1 MNKYLISLTI
11 VGMAAVFLLYQLP
24 RTAVKNEDESSVESH
39 SFNMSNE
46 DAAAITS
53 LKNLTKGEISEN
65 YINFADSLAR
75 YYLKY
80 GFLDSAKNVTI
91 KFLQRD
97 SSLQTQKKAA
107 ALLYASYERAS
118 NMKEAAVYALE
129 ARKVL
134 TLITQREVDNLSAK
148 TKLAMTLV
156 TTENPMSGI
165 MMLREVV
172 EKDPENREALLSLGL
187 LSIQS
192 GQYDR
197 GVERFEKLI
206 ALKEDDYEAMLY
218 MGVCLLEINKPEE
231 SSELF
236 TRIVAAEDADP
247 ALKSAA
253 AEYLEN

>member
-1 MNKYLISLTI
+1 
-11 VGMAAVFLLYQLP
+11 MAAVFLLYQLP
-24 RTAVKNEDESSVESH
+24 RTAVKNEVESSGESH

-53 LKNLTKGEISEN
+53 LKNFTKGEISEN

-80 GFLDSAKNVTI
+80 GFLDSAKNVTM
-91 KFLQRD
+91 KFLQKD

-107 ALLYASYERAS
+107 TLLYASYERAS
-118 NMKEAAVYALE
+118 NIKEAAVYALE

-134 TLITQREVDNLSAK
+134 TLITQREVDNISAK

-156 TTENPMSGI
+156 ITENPMSGI
-165 MMLREVV
+165 MLLREVL

-192 GQYDR
+192 GQYER

>member
-1 MNKYLISLTI
+1 
-11 VGMAAVFLLYQLP
+11 MAAVFLVYQLP
-24 RTAVKNEDESSVESH
+24 RTAVKNEGESSGELH

-53 LKNLTKGEISEN
+53 LKNFTKGEISEN

-80 GFLDSAKNVTI
+80 GFLDSAKNVTT

-165 MMLREVV
+165 MLLREVV
-172 EKDPENREALLSLGL
+172 EKDPENREAILSLGL

-192 GQYDR
+192 GQYER

-218 MGVCLLEINKPEE
+218 MGVCLLEINKPEV

-253 AEYLEN
+253 AEYLDN

>member
-1 MNKYLISLTI
+1 
-11 VGMAAVFLLYQLP
+11 MAAVFLVYQLP
-24 RTAVKNEDESSVESH
+24 RTAVKNEGESSGELH

-53 LKNLTKGEISEN
+53 LKNFTKGEISEN
-65 YINFADSLAR
+65 YISFADSLAR

-80 GFLDSAKNVTI
+80 GFLDSAKNVTT

-165 MMLREVV
+165 MLLREVL
-172 EKDPENREALLSLGL
+172 EKDPENREAILSLGL

-192 GQYDR
+192 GQYER

-218 MGVCLLEINKPEE
+218 MGVCLLEINKPEV

-253 AEYLEN
+253 AEYLDN

>member
-1 MNKYLISLTI
+1 
-11 VGMAAVFLLYQLP
+11 MAAVFLLYQLP
-24 RTAVKNEDESSVESH
+24 RTAVKNEVESSGESH

-53 LKNLTKGEISEN
+53 LKNFTKGEISEN

-80 GFLDSAKNVTI
+80 GFLDSAKNVTM
-91 KFLQRD
+91 KFLQKD

-107 ALLYASYERAS
+107 TLLYASYERAS
-118 NMKEAAVYALE
+118 NIKEAAVYALE

-134 TLITQREVDNLSAK
+134 TLITQREVDNISAK

-156 TTENPMSGI
+156 ITENPMSGI
-165 MMLREVV
+165 MLLREVL

-192 GQYDR
+192 GQYER
-197 GVERFEKLI
+197 GIERFEKLI

-218 MGVCLLEINKPEE
+218 MGVCLLEINRPEE

-253 AEYLEN
+253 AEYLDN

>member
-1 MNKYLISLTI
+1 
-11 VGMAAVFLLYQLP
+11 MAAVFLVYQLP
-24 RTAVKNEDESSVESH
+24 RTAVKNEGESSGELH

-53 LKNLTKGEISEN
+53 LKNFTKGEISEN
-65 YINFADSLAR
+65 YISFADSLAR

-80 GFLDSAKNVTI
+80 GFLDSAKNVTTR
-91 KFLQRD
+91 FLKRD

-165 MMLREVV
+165 MLLREVL
-172 EKDPENREALLSLGL
+172 EKDPENREAILSLGL

-192 GQYDR
+192 GQYER

-218 MGVCLLEINKPEE
+218 MGVCLLEINKPEV

-253 AEYLEN
+253 AEYLDN

>member
-1 MNKYLISLTI
+1 
-11 VGMAAVFLLYQLP
+11 MAAVFLLYQLP
-24 RTAVKNEDESSVESH
+24 RTAVKNEVESSGESH

-53 LKNLTKGEISEN
+53 LKNFTKGEISEN

-80 GFLDSAKNVTI
+80 GFLDSAKNVTM
-91 KFLQRD
+91 KFLQKD

-107 ALLYASYERAS
+107 TLLYASYERAS
-118 NMKEAAVYALE
+118 NIKEAAVYALE

-134 TLITQREVDNLSAK
+134 TLITQREVDNISAK

-156 TTENPMSGI
+156 ITENPMSGI
-165 MMLREVV
+165 MLLREVL

-192 GQYDR
+192 GQYER
-197 GVERFEKLI
+197 GIERFEKLI

-218 MGVCLLEINKPEE
+218 MGVCLLEINKSEE

-253 AEYLEN
+253 AEYLDN

>member
-1 MNKYLISLTI
+1 
-11 VGMAAVFLLYQLP
+11 MAAVFLLYQLP
-24 RTAVKNEDESSVESH
+24 RTAVKNEVESSGESH

-53 LKNLTKGEISEN
+53 LKNFTKGEISEN

-80 GFLDSAKNVTI
+80 GFLDSAKNVTM

-97 SSLQTQKKAA
+97 SSLQAQKKAA
-107 ALLYASYERAS
+107 TLLYASYERAS
-118 NMKEAAVYALE
+118 NMKEAAAYALE

-134 TLITQREVDNLSAK
+134 TLITQREADNISAK

-156 TTENPMSGI
+156 ITENPMSGI
-165 MMLREVV
+165 TLLKEVL
-172 EKDPENREALLSLGL
+172 EKDPKNREALLSLGL

-192 GQYDR
+192 GQYER
-197 GVERFEKLI
+197 GVKRFEKLI

-218 MGVCLLEINKPEE
+218 MGVCLLEINKPKE

>member
-1 MNKYLISLTI
+1 MNKYHISLTI
-11 VGMAAVFLLYQLP
+11 AGMAAVFLLYQLP
-24 RTAVKNEDESSVESH
+24 RTAVKNEVESSGESH

-53 LKNLTKGEISEN
+53 LKNFTKGEISEN

-80 GFLDSAKNVTI
+80 GFLDSAKNVTM
-91 KFLQRD
+91 KFLQKD

-107 ALLYASYERAS
+107 TLLYASYERAS
-118 NMKEAAVYALE
+118 NIKEAAVYALE

-134 TLITQREVDNLSAK
+134 TLITQREVDNISAK

-156 TTENPMSGI
+156 ITENPMSGI
-165 MMLREVV
+165 MLLREVL

-192 GQYDR
+192 GQYER
-197 GVERFEKLI
+197 GIERFEKLI

-218 MGVCLLEINKPEE
+218 MGVCLLEINKSEE

>member
-1 MNKYLISLTI
+1 
-11 VGMAAVFLLYQLP
+11 MAAVFLLYQLP
-24 RTAVKNEDESSVESH
+24 RTAVKNEGESSVESH

-53 LKNLTKGEISEN
+53 LKNFTKGEISKN
-65 YINFADSLAR
+65 YINFADSLAK

-172 EKDPENREALLSLGL
+172 EKDPEN
-187 LSIQS
+187 I
-192 GQYDR
+192 
-197 GVERFEKLI
+197 
-206 ALKEDDYEAMLY
+206 
-218 MGVCLLEINKPEE
+218 
-231 SSELF
+231 
-236 TRIVAAEDADP
+236 
-247 ALKSAA
+247 
-253 AEYLEN
+253 